1 MTKGAKADAH
11 MSVKPD
17 SNIKTDGLRV
27 DNNTSRYKWSKKSAW
42 TLPSK
47 REPTL
52 PLSRKL
58 QKLIVAKMVVG
69 TSTKTSMKN
78 IDEVHI

>member
-1 MTKGAKADAH
+1 MTKRAKADAH

-17 SNIKTDGLRV
+17 SNIKTGGLRA

-42 TLPSK
+42 TLPSE

-52 PLSRKL
+52 PLSQKL

-69 TSTKTSMKN
+69 TSTKCR
-78 IDEVHI
+78 IAE